1 MEEHN
6 YVAFRKERD
15 LGAIITDTFKFIR
28 LEWKPFFSYVFKI
41 AIIPILLAVASVLY
55 ISYASSKAFSGID
68 VENLNTF
75 NDENLFGNSVE
86 IIVAVFLM
94 MVFYLVAYVMVN
106 IGSLYYI
113 KSYIENK
120 GQVNF
125 EEIKQ
130 KVGEK
135 FWAFVGLGIL
145 IGLIVFASMILCFFP
160 AIYTGIVLSLASSI
174 LVFENKTVSNAI
186 GDSFNFIKGHWWE
199 TFGISI
205 VIGIL
210 VSILSYIFSIP
221 VVIYQL
227 IQGMSLLGTD
237 DPTQM
242 MGMFSDPVYLVLN
255 VIANAGQFLFSSIT
269 LIATVL
275 VYFDINEQKN
285 ASGTLNEID
294 GLGR

>member
-113 KSYIENK
+113 KSYIENN

>member
-68 VENLNTF
+68 VENLNTI

-113 KSYIENK
+113 KSYIENN

-285 ASGTLNEID
+285 ASGTLNQID

>member
-6 YVAFRKERD
+6 FVEFKKERD

-28 LEWKPFFSYVFKI
+28 LEWKPFFGYVFKI
-41 AIIPILLAVASVLY
+41 AIVPILLAGASVLY
-55 ISYASSKAFSGID
+55 ISYASSKIFSAID
-68 VENLNTF
+68 VENLDSF
-75 NDENLFGNSVE
+75 NDGNLFGSSGE
-86 IIVAVFLM
+86 IIIAVFLM
-94 MVFYLVAYVMVN
+94 LVFYLVAYVMVN
-106 IGSLYYI
+106 VGSLYYI
-113 KSYIENK
+113 KSYIENN

-125 EEIKQ
+125 DEIKQ

-145 IGLIVFASMILCFFP
+145 IGLIAFVSMLLCFFP
-160 AIYTGIVLSLASSI
+160 VIYTSIVLSLASSI
-174 LVFENKTVSNAI
+174 LVFENKTVSGAI

-199 TFGISI
+199 TFGILI

-221 VVIYQL
+221 AVIYQL
-227 IQGMSLLGTD
+227 IQGMSLLGSE
-237 DPTQM
+237 DPSQM
-242 MGMFSDPVYLVLN
+242 MSMFSDPIYLVLN
-255 VIANAGQFLFSSIT
+255 IIANAAQFLFSSIT

-285 ASGTLNEID
+285 ASGTLDKID

>member
-1 MEEHN
+1 MEAHN
-6 YVAFRKERD
+6 FVTFRKERD

-28 LEWKPFFSYVFKI
+28 LEWKPFFSYILKI
-41 AIIPILLAVASVLY
+41 AIVPILLAVASVLY
-55 ISYASSKAFSGID
+55 ISFASTKIFSGID
-68 VENLNTF
+68 VENLGTF
-75 NDENLFGNSVE
+75 NDGNLYGDSVE

-94 MVFYLVAYVMVN
+94 LIFYLVAYVMIN

-113 KSYIENK
+113 KSYIENN

-145 IGLIVFASMILCFFP
+145 IGLIVFVSMLLCFFP

-174 LVFENKTVSNAI
+174 LVFENKSVLDAI

-210 VSILSYIFSIP
+210 VSILGYIFSIP
-221 VVIYQL
+221 AVIYQL
-227 IQGMSLLGTD
+227 IQGMSLLGSD
-237 DPTQM
+237 DPSQM
-242 MGMFSDPVYLVLN
+242 MSMLSDPIYLVLN
-255 VIANAGQFLFSSIT
+255 IIANVGKSFFAIIT

-275 VYFDINEQKN
+275 IYFDINEQKN
-285 ASGTLNEID
+285 AAGTID
-294 GLGR
+294 QINSLGR

>member
-285 ASGTLNEID
+285 ASGTLNQID

>member
-1 MEEHN
+1 MEAHN
-6 YVAFRKERD
+6 FVTFRKERD

-28 LEWKPFFSYVFKI
+28 LEWKPFFSYILKI
-41 AIIPILLAVASVLY
+41 AIVPILLAVASVLY

-68 VENLNTF
+68 FENLATVKDGSF
-75 NDENLFGNSVE
+75 YGDSVE

-94 MVFYLVAYVMVN
+94 LIFYLVAYVMIN

-113 KSYIENK
+113 KSYIENN

-145 IGLIVFASMILCFFP
+145 IGLIVFVSMLLCFFP

-174 LVFENKTVSNAI
+174 LVFENKSVLDAI

-210 VSILSYIFSIP
+210 VSILGYIFSIP
-221 VVIYQL
+221 AVIYQL
-227 IQGMSLLGTD
+227 IQGMSLLGSD
-237 DPTQM
+237 DPSQM
-242 MGMFSDPVYLVLN
+242 MSMFSDPVYLVLN
-255 VIANAGQFLFSSIT
+255 IIAKLGQFLFASIT

-275 VYFDINEQKN
+275 IYFDINEQKN
-285 ASGTLNEID
+285 AAGTID
-294 GLGR
+294 QINSLGR

>member
-28 LEWKPFFSYVFKI
+28 LEWKPFFIYVFKI

-68 VENLNTF
+68 VENLNTI

-113 KSYIENK
+113 KSYIENN

-285 ASGTLNEID
+285 ASGTLNQIE

>member
-75 NDENLFGNSVE
+75 NDENLYGNSVE

-210 VSILSYIFSIP
+210 VSILNYIFSIP

-285 ASGTLNEID
+285 ASGTLNQID

>member
-1 MEEHN
+1 MEEHS
-6 YVAFRKERD
+6 YVEFRKERD

-41 AIIPILLAVASVLY
+41 AIIPILLAVASILY

-68 VENLNTF
+68 LDTLN
-75 NDENLFGNSVE
+75 DANLFGNSVE

-94 MVFYLVAYVMVN
+94 LVFYLVAYVMVN

-113 KSYIENK
+113 KSYIENN

-125 EEIKQ
+125 DEIKQ

-145 IGLIVFASMILCFFP
+145 IALIVFVSMLLCFFP
-160 AIYTGIVLSLASSI
+160 VIYTGIVLSLASSI
-174 LVFENKTVSNAI
+174 LVFENKTVSDAI

-221 VVIYQL
+221 LVVYQL

-255 VIANAGQFLFSSIT
+255 VIANAAQFLFSSIT

-285 ASGTLNEID
+285 ASGTLDQIAD
-294 GLGR
+294 LGK